1 MGSNLIVLD
10 VETTGIPSKRA
21 CSYKDSEA
29 FENARMIELG
39 YVVLSADGQQLLKER
54 SVLVR
59 SVDRVENSEIHGITT
74 LDLIER
80 GISIEEALEML
91 EKDLVGVGTIVA
103 HNIAFDTK
111 ILQSEMYRC
120 KGNSKMIDDFVGK
133 AKICTMLYGKEIMG
147 VRKWPKLTELY
158 SFLTGENLLQTHRAL
173 DDVRATVKC
182 FRMMFAP
189 VINSISSS

>member
-10 VETTGIPSKRA
+10 VETTGLPSKRA

-54 SVLVR
+54 GVLVR

>member
-1 MGSNLIVLD
+1 MGTNLMVFD
-10 VETTGIPSKRA
+10 VETTGLPSKRS
-21 CSYKDSEA
+21 CSYKDLEV
-29 FENARMIELG
+29 FEKARMIELG
-39 YVVLSADGQQLLKER
+39 YIVLSADCQQVLKER

-59 SVDRVENSEIHGITT
+59 TVDRVENSEIHGITT

-80 GISIEEALEML
+80 GVSTEEALKML
-91 EKDLVGVGTIVA
+91 EEDLLGVGTIVA
-103 HNIAFDTK
+103 HNLEFDTK

-147 VRKWPKLTELY
+147 VKKWPKLTELY
-158 SFLTGENLLQTHRAL
+158 AFLTGENLCQTHRAL
-173 DDVRATVKC
+173 DDVCATVKC

-189 VINSISSS
+189 IVNNTSSS

>member
-10 VETTGIPSKRA
+10 VETTGLPSKRA

-39 YVVLSADGQQLLKER
+39 YLVLSADGQQLLKER